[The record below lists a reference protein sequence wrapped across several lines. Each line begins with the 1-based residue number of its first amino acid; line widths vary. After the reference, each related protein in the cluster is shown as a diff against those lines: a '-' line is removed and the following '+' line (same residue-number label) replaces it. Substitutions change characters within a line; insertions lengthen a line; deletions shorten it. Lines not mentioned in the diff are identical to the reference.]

1 MAFVDPTT
9 GWFEITEVPDK
20 FSTKINQIF
29 NIIWLACYARPQI
42 VIFDNRNEF
51 KKDMLSLPKDFHIKP
66 TPTKIKKQ

>member
-42 VIFDNRNEF
+42 VIFDN
-51 KKDMLSLPKDFHIKP
+51 
-66 TPTKIKKQ
+66 